1 MDEQKLPLIEHLK
14 DLRRSLR
21 NSSIALVLAMTA
33 TLWWSQELYVL
44 LARPLV
50 VAWAN
55 AKLGQ
60 AEMNFGSLTEPF
72 WTYFS
77 LSLWAGIFLASPVIF
92 HQLWKFIAP
101 GLYEKEKRV
110 AVPFAIFSALSFIG
124 GAAFCYVFVLPAAFK
139 FFLSYASENAAH
151 MRAAFGIEFDLTAPL
166 AMKPTLFMQQYLDLT
181 LRFLVGFG
189 LVFELP
195 LLIFF
200 LSYVGI
206 VTHRKL
212 WRFNKYAIVLSFVIG
227 AILTPGPDVVS
238 QLLMSVPLVVLY
250 NTSILV
256 AMIVTKR
263 REARQKA
270 ELDAE
275 PPPPASE

>member
-21 NSSIALVLAMTA
+21 NACIALVLAMIA

-50 VAWAN
+50 VAWHE

-60 AEMNFGSLTEPF
+60 AEMNFASLTEPF
-72 WTYFS
+72 WVYFD
-77 LSLWAGIFLASPVIF
+77 LSLWAGVFLASPVIF
-92 HQLWKFIAP
+92 HQLWKFVAP

-110 AVPFAIFSALSFIG
+110 AIPFAMCSAMCFIG
-124 GAAFCYVFVLPAAFK
+124 GAAFCYVYVLPAAFK

-151 MRAAFGIEFDLTAPL
+151 MRAAFGIEVDLTDPL

-181 LRFLVGFG
+181 LRFLLGFG

-195 LLIFF
+195 LLVFF
-200 LSYVGI
+200 LSYVGL
-206 VTHRKL
+206 VTHRSL
-212 WRFNKYAIVLSFVIG
+212 WKFNKYAIVLSFVIG
-227 AILTPGPDVVS
+227 GILTPGPDVVS

-256 AMIVTKR
+256 ALVVTRR

-270 ELDAE
+270 EAE
-275 PPPPASE
+275 EPAASG

>member
-1 MDEQKLPLIEHLK
+1 MDDNKLPLIEHLK

-21 NSSIALVLAMTA
+21 NSCIALVLAMVL

-50 VAWAN
+50 IAWKNAN
-55 AKLGQ
+55 LGQ

-72 WTYFS
+72 WTYFT

-110 AVPFAIFSALSFIG
+110 AVPFAACSAISFIG
-124 GAAFCYVFVLPAAFK
+124 GAAFCYTFVLPAAFK
-139 FFLSYASENAAH
+139 FFLSYASDNASH
-151 MRAAFGIEFDLTAPL
+151 MRAAFGFIEGNLTDPL
-166 AMKPTLFMQQYLDLT
+166 SMKPTLFMQQYLDLT

-200 LSYVGI
+200 LAYVGL
-206 VTHRKL
+206 VTHRSL
-212 WRFNKYAIVLSFVIG
+212 WKFNKYAIVLSFVIG
-227 AILTPGPDVVS
+227 ALLTPGPDVVS

-256 AMIVTKR
+256 ALIVTRR

-270 ELDAE
+270 EVEDPE
-275 PPPPASE
+275 ASE